1 MSTAPSPSPSPS
13 ALDSKLDSESKLTLP
28 TPNQD
33 PALKEQSRAPSEKSA
48 STTESSSAAF
58 NPGWRFYL
66 AFSSLSVITLMAALD
81 ATSISVALPVGV
93 FFPMAPVT

>member
-13 ALDSKLDSESKLTLP
+13 VLDSNLESKITLP

-33 PALKEQSRAPSEKSA
+33 PVLEEQSRAPSEESA